1 MTLMWIAITV
11 LSLLAITVSV
21 YALQLNKR
29 LSLLDEKLNQQISL
43 LRHELTVI
51 NSAAIGVG
59 QRLINTEKKLKV
71 AMEKQQQFET
81 VSVDNLPFNHA
92 VALAENGADAQQ
104 LVERCGLSEAEA
116 ELVALLQGS
125 ASHSNHLNPVN

>member
-116 ELVALLQGS
+116 ELVALLQSS